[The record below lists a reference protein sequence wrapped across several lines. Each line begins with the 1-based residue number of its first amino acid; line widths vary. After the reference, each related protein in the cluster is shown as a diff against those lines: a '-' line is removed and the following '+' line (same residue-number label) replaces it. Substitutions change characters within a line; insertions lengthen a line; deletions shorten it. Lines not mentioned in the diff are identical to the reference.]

1 MSYLDGMILDVD
13 DGDRS
18 RMTQAPD
25 GRWMYEAKIVLTGKG
40 FRAMA
45 EGYLCAHCM
54 ENLKPS
60 GAFPEHCPTC
70 GFPVREQQA
79 ERLAMDY
86 IGQEAIGSR
95 LSLSDELERM
105 KDDMWTPGGMI

>member
-1 MSYLDGMILDVD
+1 MSYLDGIVLDID

-18 RMTQAPD
+18 RMTMAPD

-40 FRAMA
+40 FRTLA
-45 EGYLCAHCM
+45 EGYICAHCM
-54 ENLKPS
+54 ENLIPS

-70 GFPVREQQA
+70 GFPVKELQA
-79 ERLAMDY
+79 QKLAMDY

-105 KDDMWTPGGMI
+105 GELWRPES